1 MRDETVLFFLA
12 VVVCVLVF
20 VVLYQQFMF
29 RRGTQAKLKQIN
41 EKLEEIIETDSDE
54 KVMIFT
60 DNPVLMELGAQINR
74 LLIARQKVR
83 VDFKR
88 EEIAS
93 KKMLSNI
100 SHDIKTPMT
109 VILGYLEMM
118 RINGEA
124 TPEMLGKTEQKAKD
138 VVELVNQF
146 FTLAK
151 LEAGDMDLTLSKI
164 DLCETCRECIL
175 GFYEILQEKEFQV
188 ELSLPEA
195 PVFIYGNQEALTRIL
210 SNLISN
216 VIRYGAEGKYLGV
229 SLKTEEKEV
238 HLDVADKGQGIGEAI
253 GNRVF
258 DRLFTMEDSR
268 SRSIQGNGLGLTIA
282 KHLAEQLD
290 GELTFVSNPYVRT
303 VFTLKLRKII

>member
-1 MRDETVLFFLA
+1 
-12 VVVCVLVF
+12 
-20 VVLYQQFMF
+20 
-29 RRGTQAKLKQIN
+29 
-41 EKLEEIIETDSDE
+41 
-54 KVMIFT
+54 
-60 DNPVLMELGAQINR
+60 
-74 LLIARQKVR
+74 
-83 VDFKR
+83 
-88 EEIAS
+88 
-93 KKMLSNI
+93 MLSNI